1 MIIRI
6 KRVYDPPSADDG
18 LRVLVDRLWP
28 RGLNKASLKFDEWM
42 KDIAPSSEL
51 RQWFGH
57 DESKWEEFQKRY
69 FKELDSRP
77 DLIEQLLQKPR
88 AGRLTLLF
96 AAKDE
101 IHNNAVALKS
111 YLEKRSH

>member
-1 MIIRI
+1 MNIQV

-28 RGLNKASLKFDEWM
+28 RGLSKASLKLDEWM
-42 KDIAPSSEL
+42 KEIAPSNEL

-69 FKELDSRP
+69 FKELDNHS
-77 DLIEQLLQKPR
+77 DLIEQLLQKSHT
-88 AGRLTLLF
+88 GKLTLLF

-101 IHNNAVALKS
+101 EHNNAVALKK
-111 YLEKRSH
+111 YLEKK

>member
-1 MIIRI
+1 MNIQV

-28 RGLNKASLKFDEWM
+28 RGLSKASLKLDEWM
-42 KDIAPSSEL
+42 KEIAPSNEL

-57 DESKWEEFQKRY
+57 DENKWAEFQKRY
-69 FKELDSRP
+69 FKELDGHS
-77 DLIEQLLQKPR
+77 DLIEQLLQKSHTGKL
-88 AGRLTLLF
+88 ALLF

-101 IHNNAVALKS
+101 EHNNAVALKE
-111 YLEKRSH
+111 YLEKTL